1 MAGLIM
7 GMITRT
13 SLGHTGRALVA
24 GSIETACYVLV
35 HVAVLTR
42 ILPSLIAPDLYWFG
56 LLAAGAAWSGAF
68 LLYLLRYGPI
78 LWRPRIDGRPG

>member
-1 MAGLIM
+1 MNLHAV
-7 GMITRT
+7 T
-13 SLGHTGRALVA
+13 A
-24 GSIETACYVLV
+24 GSGADLVLV
-35 HVAVLTR
+35 HGWGMNNSVWSR